1 MGGCELL
8 ARARAER
15 EVGAPAGTGVDAAPE
30 RPPARG
36 AFDRPHPATVLAPR
50 VVTADDK
57 EMRRLLLVLVAALA
71 LSAAPARAG
80 TFAPPPGKVYTGL
93 SGSTSAGLF
102 TQQVDSDVAV
112 FGVFTKWYGQNEYA
126 FRAAHEA
133 GARLMLHV
141 STQDGY
147 GTRELITPLGIARGE
162 GDRYL
167 LSLNRRIAE
176 AGEPV
181 YVRLLAEMNQAN
193 NGYSAF
199 DRNGRSRGP
208 AHSTKAFRSAWRR
221 SALILR
227 GGPVA
232 AIDAKLRALHL
243 PPVQGDGEDLP
254 QPQVALLWVPQTEG
268 SPAIAANAPRAY
280 WPGGA
285 YVDWVGT
292 DFYSRFPNFD
302 KLERFYDEFRGK
314 PFVFGEW
321 AIWGRDDPAFVRRF
335 FSWIAAH
342 PRVQMQLYNQGK
354 LTDGPFR
361 LNRYPRSRAALQRAL
376 AHRRNVARP

>member
-1 MGGCELL
+1 MRRFAL
-8 ARARAER
+8 A
-15 EVGAPAGTGVDAAPE
+15 VLAAF
-30 RPPARG
+30 A
-36 AFDRPHPATVLAPR
+36 VLAP
-50 VVTADDK
+50 
-57 EMRRLLLVLVAALA
+57 AAH
-71 LSAAPARAG
+71 AG

-93 SGSTSAGLF
+93 SGGTSAQPYVG
-102 TQQVDSDVAV
+102 QVGKGVAV
-112 FGVFTKWYGQNEYA
+112 FGVFTKWYGANEYA
-126 FRAAHEA
+126 FGAAQQA

-147 GTRELITPLGIARGE
+147 GTRELITPLGIARGK

-208 AHSTKAFRSAWRR
+208 SHSTAAFRNAWRR

-227 GGPVA
+227 GGSRA
-232 AIDAKLRALHL
+232 RIDAKLRALHL
-243 PPVQGDGEDLP
+243 PPIQGGDGDLP
-254 QPQVALLWVPQTEG
+254 TPQVALLWVPQTEG

-280 WPGGA
+280 WPGAG

-321 AIWGRDDPAFVRRF
+321 ALWGRDDPAFVKRLF
-335 FSWIAAH
+335 GWIASH

-361 LNRYPRSRAALQRAL
+361 LTRYPRSKDALRAAL
-376 AHRRNVARP
+376 RRGRNLDAP